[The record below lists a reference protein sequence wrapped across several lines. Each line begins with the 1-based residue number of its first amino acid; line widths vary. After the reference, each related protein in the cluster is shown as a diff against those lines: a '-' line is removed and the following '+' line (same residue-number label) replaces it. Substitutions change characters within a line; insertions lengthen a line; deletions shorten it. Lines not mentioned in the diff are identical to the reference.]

1 MINMPEKFRNDE
13 EIKQYNP
20 WKEVALKYVDNE
32 RCLYDDNNKYYYPED
47 EQAIDDFNNK
57 WGDGTDRI
65 ITSIPAEPWWGN
77 PLKAK
82 LIILSLNPGYVPEIN
97 MTLAKLLQYT
107 SSVRKS
113 LIDYKKLTL
122 VLKAD
127 SLIPPKGQMEP
138 ISCREAV
145 NMLGDWYWYKKLTT
159 LQNDVNMDEDEF
171 YKNVAIIEYHGYS
184 SQTSDHNFPIGN
196 KYLETQIF
204 IKKMIWYLA
213 ENKKDVRFLIVRS
226 EKKWISLLCDGY
238 ADFYEKY
245 KNKFK
250 CKGHKGMSQSITAKN
265 LGEKIYGELKELFE
279 NNVKKPLK

>member
-1 MINMPEKFRNDE
+1 MNNMPDRFKSDE
-13 EIKQYNP
+13 EVKEYNP
-20 WKEVALKYVDNE
+20 WKDVALKYHDNE
-32 RCLYDDNNKYYYPED
+32 SCLFDDNNKYYYQED
-47 EQAIDDFNNK
+47 EQAIHDFNDR
-57 WGDGTDRI
+57 WGITSDKI
-65 ITSIPAEPWWGN
+65 ITAIPAEPWGGN

-122 VLKAD
+122 ELKAD

-159 LQNDVNMDEDEF
+159 LQNDVKIDEDEF

-196 KYLETQIF
+196 KYLKTQIF

-226 EKKWISLLCDGY
+226 EKKWRDLLSDGY
-238 ADFYEKY
+238 KMFFDKYED
-245 KNKFK
+245 KFL
-250 CKGHKGMSQSITAKN
+250 CKGHKGMSQSITEKN
-265 LGEKIYGELKELFE
+265 LGKDIYDELK
-279 NNVKKPLK
+279 NVFKQHV